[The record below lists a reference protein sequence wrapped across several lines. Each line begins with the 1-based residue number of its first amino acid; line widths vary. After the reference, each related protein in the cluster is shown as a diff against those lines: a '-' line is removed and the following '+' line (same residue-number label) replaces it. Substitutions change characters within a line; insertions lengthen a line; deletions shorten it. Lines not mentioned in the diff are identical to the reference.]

1 MCLARTNRYA
11 DDRRGRKED
20 SMSRVL
26 IADDK
31 EENRYYLQALL
42 SGHGY
47 IVEGARHGAE
57 ALSMA
62 RETRPDVIISDLLMP
77 VMDGYTLLCQW
88 KADPTLRSIPFIVY
102 TATYTDPEDEKLALQ
117 LGADAFI
124 LKPAEP
130 EAFLRRL
137 RDVQQQPAVAGCAQT
152 ETIRELA
159 EEGVSGYSQ
168 ALVRKLEEKTFQLED
183 LNRALQA
190 DIAQREATEAAL
202 RVSEERFRQIAE
214 NIVEVFWLSDPDRR
228 KMIYISPAYES
239 IWGRAPATVYAD
251 PHQWLESIHPDD
263 RHRVTVA
270 LASQSTR
277 GYAETYRIVRPDGS
291 LRWIR
296 DRAFPVVDE
305 TGVVYRMAG
314 VADDITERRA
324 LEEQLGQSQR
334 LESIGKLTGGVAHDF
349 NNLLTVILGN
359 AELLAETLADESE
372 KHALAEMIVNA
383 AQRGAD
389 LTQRLLAFARKQALD
404 PQAVDV
410 TELIDRLDGLLR
422 RTLGE
427 HVAIELHYGADL
439 YQALVDPGQ
448 LETALL
454 NLAINARDAMSASG
468 RLTIASENYVVEAE
482 QGAAGIGLPPG
493 HYLRLSVSDTG
504 SGIAPEHLDHVFE
517 PFFTTKAT
525 GKGTGLGL
533 AMVYGFI
540 KQTGGEIKLASVPGR
555 GTRVDLFLPRAESA
569 PLPHP
574 RTERSPVIGG
584 SARILLAEDDELV
597 LRYAKRQLVA
607 LGYDVLEACD
617 GPTALGLLRTRDDI
631 DLLFT
636 DVVMSGGMSGPELVD
651 AATAMCPALKV
662 LYTSGYSEDAV
673 VHHGRLHPGARLL
686 QKPYRRSEL
695 ASAIRDALR

>member
-1 MCLARTNRYA
+1 MAIGAYA
-11 DDRRGRKED
+11 KEP

-47 IVEGARHGAE
+47 TVEGARHGAE

-62 RETRPDVIISDLLMP
+62 RTTRPDVIISDLLMP

-88 KADPTLRSIPFIVY
+88 KADPALRNIPFIVY

-130 EAFLRRL
+130 DEFLRRL
-137 RDVQQQPAVAGCAQT
+137 LDVQQHPAIAGSVQM

-159 EEGVSGYSQ
+159 DEGVSGYSQ
-168 ALVRKLEEKTFQLED
+168 ALVRKLEEKTFQLEE

-190 DIAQREATEAAL
+190 DIVQREATEAAL
-202 RVSEERFRQIAE
+202 RASEERFRQLAE
-214 NIVEVFWLSDPDRR
+214 NIEEVFWLSDPDRR

-239 IWGRAPATVYAD
+239 IWGLALASVYAD

-263 RHRVTVA
+263 RQRVTLA
-270 LASQSTR
+270 LSRQSTQ
-277 GYAETYRIVRPDGS
+277 GYAETYRIVRPDGT

-296 DRAFPVVDE
+296 DRAFPVIDDS
-305 TGVVYRMAG
+305 GVVYRLAG
-314 VADDITERRA
+314 VADDVTERRA
-324 LEEQLGQSQR
+324 LEEQLRQSQR
-334 LESIGKLTGGVAHDF
+334 LESVGKLTGGVAHDF

-359 AELLAETLADESE
+359 AELLAESLDGDPD
-372 KHALAEMIVNA
+372 KHALADMIVNA

-389 LTQRLLAFARKQALD
+389 LTQRLLAFARKQTLD

-427 HVAIELHYGADL
+427 HVAIELHYGTDL

-468 RLTIASENYVVEAE
+468 RLTIATENYTVGVGESV
-482 QGAAGIGLPPG
+482 AGVGLRPG
-493 HYLRLSVSDTG
+493 HYVRLSVSDTG
-504 SGIAPEHLDHVFE
+504 SGIAPEHLDRVFE

-540 KQTGGEIKLASVPGR
+540 KQTGGDVKLESVPGR
-555 GTRVDLFLPRAESA
+555 GTRFDLFLPRAETGSV
-569 PLPHP
+569 PQIRLEP
-574 RTERSPVIGG
+574 SPVVGG
-584 SARILLAEDDELV
+584 SALILLAEDDELV
-597 LRYAKRQLVA
+597 LRYAKAQLVA
-607 LGYDVLEACD
+607 LGYNVLHACD
-617 GPTALGLLRTRDDI
+617 GPTALDILRARDDI

-636 DVVMSGGMSGPELVD
+636 DVVMSGGMSGPELVE
-651 AATAMCPALKV
+651 AATVVRPGLKV
-662 LYTSGYSEDAV
+662 LYTSGYSEDAI
-673 VHHGRLHPGARLL
+673 VHHERLRPGAQLL